1 MGHGEKADAWDMMAV
16 TTPLPSSWESHAD
29 VVVLFFGGE
38 RLGLNNWEVS
48 FLVYIIVE
56 FEKTLHLRW

>member
-29 VVVLFFGGE
+29 VVVPFVGGQDSVFV
-38 RLGLNNWEVS
+38 LGS
-48 FLVYIIVE
+48 DFLGVHI
-56 FEKTLHLRW
+56 